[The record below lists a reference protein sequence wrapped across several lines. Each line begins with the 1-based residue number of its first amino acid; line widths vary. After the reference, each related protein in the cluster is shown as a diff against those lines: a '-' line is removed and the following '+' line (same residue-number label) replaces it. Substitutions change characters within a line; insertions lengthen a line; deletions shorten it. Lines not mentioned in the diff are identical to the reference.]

1 MKPLN
6 EYGFTD
12 FKSLIINAAGGNK
25 NWHFAQSCYCYF
37 ADYRPNYPEK
47 TAADFT
53 IVLDHASLRPRF
65 TLYQDTACLPTIKQY
80 STANSL
86 TADLYHM
93 RKELQ

>member
-6 EYGFTD
+6 EYSFTK
-12 FKSLIINAAGGNK
+12 FKSLIINSAGNNTDWYFSQSK
-25 NWHFAQSCYCYF
+25 NCYF

-53 IVLDHASLRPRF
+53 IVLDHSSLRPRF
-65 TLYQDTACLPTIKQY
+65 TLYQDTATLPTIKQY
-80 STANSL
+80 STAPGL

-93 RKELQ
+93 KRD